1 MVGHNSLESK
11 EINIQGL
18 QQHFFL
24 RVKGNNLENISVSV
38 KGSIYEVF
46 LFLWYTYV
54 LGVYMCAH
62 VYMCAFCYIH
72 PCALIAM

>member
-1 MVGHNSLESK
+1 MVGHDSLESK

-38 KGSIYEVF
+38 KGSIYEVL

-62 VYMCAFCYIH
+62 VYMCAFCYIY